1 MMLESRNEHMESFE
15 ATQAQV
21 LSYLE
26 KVCGTMPQ
34 LTDSLALIGID
45 SVAMAEMTFDFEK
58 QFSFKITDD
67 ILDVE
72 TVEELVRYVF
82 DRQHSS
88 QQPSK

>member
-1 MMLESRNEHMESFE
+1 MLDSRDAHMESFE

-26 KVCGTMPQ
+26 KVCGTKPQ
-34 LTDSLALIGID
+34 LSDSLALIGID

-82 DRQHSS
+82 DHQFSS
-88 QQPSK
+88 PSSGK